1 MIQICKAKIS
11 DVEHIIPLWRKL
23 IMYHK
28 KMIEK
33 NRPELDPFFVLKK
46 DGEKISSDFI
56 KRQIRSKN
64 GTILIAKDDEWIV
77 GYTNLIIENYI
88 PLFNI
93 DKIGEIIAL
102 FIDEEYRGKKV
113 STLLFHESIEWFKQ
127 KKIKHVMLNVFP
139 DNHQVKEIYEHLG
152 FSSFLHDMRI
162 TL

>member
-1 MIQICKAKIS
+1 MIEVCKAKIS

-23 IMYHK
+23 IIYHK

-64 GTILIAKDDEWIV
+64 GTILIAKDKNQII
-77 GYTNLIIENYI
+77 GYTNLIIKDNI

-102 FIDEEYRGKKV
+102 FIDEQYRGKKI
-113 STLLFHESIEWFKQ
+113 STLLFQESKEWFKQ
-127 KKIKHVMLNVFP
+127 KHIKHVMLNVSP
-139 DNHQVKEIYEHLG
+139 DNYHVKEIYEHLG

-162 TL
+162 II